1 MGTGVRYGGV
11 ERASSGGMLIG
22 GIDMRHEEHDVL
34 VVGSGAGGATV
45 AREFTKRGKTVQVV
59 ERGEY
64 ATKLGNF
71 RNILPYF
78 DANRITR
85 TPRKS
90 NEGVILWR
98 TQMAGGSTI
107 VSCGNGTRCLE
118 QEFSDFGIALDREFA
133 EAEAEMG
140 LAPIDDSL
148 LSDGSRV
155 IAEAAH
161 DLGYEMEPM
170 PKFIDPERCKTCG
183 QCVMGCP
190 NDAKWNATRYL
201 DEAID
206 AGADVTYQTIVERV
220 LIEGGKAV
228 GVEGTGPRGR
238 PVVCRAKAVILSA
251 GGLGTPVILQNSG
264 IQDAGSQFFTDLLV
278 NVYGVTD
285 GVNLLREPPMAMVNH
300 EFHADRGFILS
311 PYINHNR
318 LVRAMELGPRGL
330 SLPANRLLGLMVK
343 TADSLTGRVFP
354 DGSVSKPVTD
364 EDQARLDEGAAI
376 ATEILV
382 KAGADPKSVVLS
394 GLQGGHPGGTAAIGR
409 VVNENLQTS
418 VDGLFV
424 CDASVLPRAPG
435 MPPIL
440 TLVALGKWLARRMAA

>member
-1 MGTGVRYGGV
+1 
-11 ERASSGGMLIG
+11 
-22 GIDMRHEEHDVL
+22 MRHEQHDVL
-34 VVGSGAGGATV
+34 VVGSGAGGATL
-45 AREFTKRGKTVQVV
+45 ARELTKRGKAVLVV

-64 ATKLGNF
+64 ATKLGSF
-71 RNILPYF
+71 RHILPNF
-78 DANRITR
+78 DANPITK

-90 NEGVILWR
+90 KEGVILWR
-98 TQMAGGSTI
+98 TLMAGGSTV

-118 QEFSDFGIALDREFA
+118 RDFSDFGIALDREVG
-133 EAEAEMG
+133 EAEAEMR
-140 LAPIDDSL
+140 LAPIDENL
-148 LSDGSRV
+148 LSDGSHV

-170 PKFIDPERCKTCG
+170 PKFIDPAKCKTCG

-190 NDAKWNATRYL
+190 NDVKWTATRYL
-201 DEAID
+201 DEAVE
-206 AGADVTYQTIVERV
+206 AGADIVYGAIVERV
-220 LIEGGKAV
+220 LIDGGRAV
-228 GVEGTGPRGR
+228 GVQGTGPRGKS
-238 PVVCRAKAVILSA
+238 VEYRAKAVVLSA
-251 GGLGTPVILQNSG
+251 GGLGTPVILLNSG

-278 NVYGVTD
+278 NVYGVAK

-311 PYINHNR
+311 PFANHQR

-330 SLPANRLLGLMVK
+330 TLPANRLLGIMVK
-343 TADSLTGRVFP
+343 TADSLTGQVFP
-354 DGSVSKPVTD
+354 DGSVSKPVTG
-364 EDQARLDEGAAI
+364 EDQARFDEGAAI

-382 KAGADPKSVVLS
+382 KAGVDPKSIAIS
-394 GLQGGHPGGTAAIGR
+394 GPQGAHPGGTAAIGQI
-409 VVNENLQTS
+409 VDENLQTS

-440 TLVALGKWLARRMAA
+440 TIVALGKWLARRLGV

>member
-1 MGTGVRYGGV
+1 
-11 ERASSGGMLIG
+11 
-22 GIDMRHEEHDVL
+22 MRHEQHDVL
-34 VVGSGAGGATV
+34 VVGSGAGGATL
-45 AREFTKRGKTVQVV
+45 ARELTKRGKAVLVV

-64 ATKLGNF
+64 ATKLGSF

-78 DANRITR
+78 DANHVTR
-85 TPRKS
+85 TPKKS
-90 NEGVILWR
+90 KEGVILWR

-118 QEFSDFGIALDREFA
+118 REFSDFGIALDREYA
-133 EAEAEMG
+133 EAEEEMG
-140 LAPIDDSL
+140 LAPIDESL
-148 LSDGSRV
+148 LSDGSRA

-170 PKFIDPERCKTCG
+170 PKFIDPDRCKTCG

-190 NDAKWNATRYL
+190 NGAKWNATRYL

-206 AGADVTYQTIVERV
+206 GGADVVYRTIVERV
-220 LIEGGKAV
+220 LIEGGRAV
-228 GVEGTGPRGR
+228 GVRGTGPRGK
-238 PVVCRAKAVILSA
+238 PVEYRAKAVILSA
-251 GGLGTPVILQNSG
+251 GGLGTPVILQNSD
-264 IQDAGSQFFTDLLV
+264 IPNAGSQFFMDLLV
-278 NVYGVTD
+278 NVYGVAD

-311 PYINHNR
+311 PYANHNR

-330 SLPANRLLGLMVK
+330 TLPSNRLLGMMVK
-343 TADSLTGRVFP
+343 TADSLTGQIFP
-354 DGSVSKPVTD
+354 DGSASKPVTE
-364 EDQARLDEGAAI
+364 EDQARLDEGAGI

-382 KAGADPKSVVLS
+382 KAGADPKSIVTS
-394 GLQGGHPGGTAAIGR
+394 NPQGGHPGGTAAIGQI
-409 VVNENLQTS
+409 VDENLQTV

-424 CDASVLPRAPG
+424 CDASVLPKAPG

-440 TLVALGKWLARRMAA
+440 TIVALGKWLAGQLAV